1 MSNAKEAVAYAKKIH
16 ALVQYIDICD
26 GNMQEGSFRCDANV
40 SVRKHGDKLGTRAE
54 LKNINSFKF
63 LEKAINLEV
72 ERQIDILEDG
82 GSVVQETRLYDSI
95 KNETRSMRSKEEA
108 NDYRYF
114 PDPDLLPVAISEEL
128 LLEIKKS
135 LPELPTEKK
144 LRFVEKLGLS
154 SYDAEILTSQKEVAD
169 YFEIIINKGA
179 DAKLSANWVMGEL
192 SAALNKNQVEINDSP
207 ISANELFSLI
217 SRITDSTIS
226 GKIAKDVFKLMWE
239 GNGSVDEIIEKQG
252 LKQMTDTNALE
263 SIIDDVISNNL
274 DQVQQFREGNSKLL
288 GFFVGQV
295 MKATQGKAN
304 PKQVNQILNEKLS

>member
-1 MSNAKEAVAYAKKIH
+1 MSSAKEAVAYAKKIH
-16 ALVQYIDICD
+16 ALVQYIEICD

-40 SVRKHGDKLGTRAE
+40 SVRKYGDELGTRAE

-82 GSVVQETRLYDSI
+82 GSVVQETRLYDSVN
-95 KNETRSMRSKEEA
+95 NETRSMRSKEEA

-114 PDPDLLPVAISEEL
+114 PDPDLLPVAVSDEL

-144 LRFVEKLGLS
+144 LRFTDKLGLS
-154 SYDAEILTSQKEVAD
+154 AYDAEILTSQKEVAD
-169 YFEIIINKGA
+169 YFEALINKGA

-192 SAALNKNQVEINDSP
+192 SAALNKNQVEINNSP
-207 ISANELFSLI
+207 IPSDELFVLI
-217 SRITDSTIS
+217 SRITDNTIS

-239 GNGSVDEIIEKQG
+239 GNGSVDDIIEKQG
-252 LKQMTDTNALE
+252 LKQLTDSSALE
-263 SIIDDVISNNL
+263 PIIDDIISNNL
-274 DQVQQFREGNSKLL
+274 DQVKQFKDGNSKLL

-304 PKQVNQILNEKLS
+304 PKQVNQLLNEKLS